1 MKNLESL
8 AIIIT
13 LITISNQQSHPRFH
27 ERRTQLEKKSN
38 LEKKKKIQKLSR
50 EILD

>member
-13 LITISNQQSHPRFH
+13 LIISNQQSHPRFH

-38 LEKKKKIQKLSR
+38 PEKKKKIQKLSR